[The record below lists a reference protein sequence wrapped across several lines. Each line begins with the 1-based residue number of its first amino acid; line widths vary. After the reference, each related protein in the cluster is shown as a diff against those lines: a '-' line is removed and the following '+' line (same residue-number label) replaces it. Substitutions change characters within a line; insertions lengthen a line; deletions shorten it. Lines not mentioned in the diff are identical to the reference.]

1 MTAPLERLPA
11 PDMVRDLT
19 LCGLAQ
25 QSFCAD
31 TVWCLTCWRWLFKQS
46 AYTGGA
52 DRQNYIAT
60 VLSSL
65 AWAAR
70 PAPTLNLPSMR
81 NLRGNRPS
89 AKVIEIAFVKTLDML
104 TSLRT
109 SENPQSQIQN
119 FQKPKRPEHTQPN
132 KNQIEIPNIQNKQT
146 ESTYCLFFRAG
157 RNPGR

>member
-1 MTAPLERLPA
+1 MTAPLERRPA

-52 DRQNYIAT
+52 DRQNYIAA

-65 AWAAR
+65 VWAAR
-70 PAPTLNLPSMR
+70 KGPPGPHAKFTVHEKSAREPAIR
-81 NLRGNRPS
+81 
-89 AKVIEIAFVKTLDML
+89 
-104 TSLRT
+104 
-109 SENPQSQIQN
+109 
-119 FQKPKRPEHTQPN
+119 
-132 KNQIEIPNIQNKQT
+132 
-146 ESTYCLFFRAG
+146 ESD
-157 RNPGR
+157 